1 MASPYKRRRPSL
13 VRNLWIYRKL
23 IVLAMVLGL
32 MLWFIWANNS
42 AVTVE
47 FPFGLGHL
55 SSTVGLVALL
65 SALAGAVVT
74 ALAMAVGVT
83 FRRIQAS
90 RNDGDEPAASL
101 DDDRPPPDYA
111 AKTPDGLSDPKWS

>member
-32 MLWFIWANNS
+32 MLWFIWANNA

-47 FPFGLGHL
+47 FPFGLGSW
-55 SSTVGLVALL
+55 SSTVGLVSLL

-74 ALAMAVGVT
+74 ALAMAVAVT
-83 FRRIQAS
+83 FRRIQHS
-90 RNDGDEPAASL
+90 RDEGDDSANLVEE
-101 DDDRPPPDYA
+101 RPPADYA
-111 AKTPDGLSDPKWS
+111 AKTPEGFTGSKWS